1 MARRSPWRRR
11 RRILRRLMCN
21 DLNARVGGEVWLSE
35 LGNGDVAVFFT
46 PTDRQVAGFVH
57 GHALSPTHPER

>member
-1 MARRSPWRRR
+1 
-11 RRILRRLMCN
+11 MCN

-57 GHALSPTHPER
+57 GHALSPTPPER